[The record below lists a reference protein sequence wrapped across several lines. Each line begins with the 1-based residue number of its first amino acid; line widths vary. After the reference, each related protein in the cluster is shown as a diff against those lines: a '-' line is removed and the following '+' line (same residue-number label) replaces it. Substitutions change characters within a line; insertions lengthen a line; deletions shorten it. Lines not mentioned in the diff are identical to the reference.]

1 VIRVYRDHK
10 DAIVPTKAHRTDA
23 GFDIY
28 SIESITIASGGRM
41 SVETGLRIVVPEDSY
56 YTFVP
61 RSSLAFKYNLI
72 PSHHNVMDSGY
83 RGNCAVLMH
92 NRARSSYRIAKGDRF
107 CQLIVHRV
115 PYRQI
120 REISEGEF
128 CNFSSDRRDSGFGSS
143 GR

>member
-1 VIRVYRDHK
+1 MIKVYRDHK
-10 DAIVPTKAHRTDA
+10 DAVIPTKAHHTDA

-28 SIESITIASGGRM
+28 SIESVTISSGERV

-83 RGNCAVLMH
+83 RGNCAVLMY
-92 NRARSSYRIAKGDRF
+92 NRARTSYRIAKGDRF
-107 CQLIVHRV
+107 CQLIVNKV

-120 REISEGEF
+120 QEISEDKF
-128 CNFSSDRRDSGFGSS
+128 NSFSSDRKDSGFGSS